1 MKSLSNQIT
10 RGIVQAVLILA
21 GILLL
26 LLFISKIQ
34 SVIVYCVLS
43 FVLAL
48 IGLPLIRFLKT
59 KCKFSNLW
67 ATITTLMLFVLLI
80 VGFILMFIPL
90 ISSQSESLS
99 LLDIVAI
106 ENNLNDLLVDIQKYL
121 GSHGFDYSE
130 ILNEA
135 DLTSKL
141 NLEFIPEFLN
151 GLLNTISSF
160 SMGLAS
166 VLFITFFFLK
176 DSRAMTNSIVK
187 VLPEN
192 YKGRLIESWEIIEKL
207 LSRYFIGL
215 MLQLFIIFVLYLI
228 VLTIFGVQN
237 SLIIAFLCAVLNII
251 PYVGP
256 LLGMVLASILT
267 MISGLGTDFQTE
279 ILPTTIYV
287 MIGFMIVQVIDNNV
301 NQPLIFSNSVK
312 SHPLEIFLV
321 ILIAGF
327 VFGIIGMIVAVPVYT
342 ILKVIAKTFWPSSKI
357 IQLLTNK
364 F

>member
-1 MKSLSNQIT
+1 MKSLANQIT
-10 RGIVQAVLILA
+10 RGIIKAVLILA

-48 IGLPLIRFLKT
+48 IGLPLLRFLKT

-121 GSHGFDYSE
+121 GTHGFDYSE
-130 ILNEA
+130 ILSEA

-176 DSRAMTNSIVK
+176 DSRVMTNSIVA

-228 VLTIFGVQN
+228 VLTIFGVEN

-256 LLGMVLASILT
+256 LLGMALASILT

-279 ILPTTIYV
+279 ILPTTIYIMV
-287 MIGFMIVQVIDNNV
+287 GFMIVQVIDNNV
-301 NQPLIFSNSVK
+301 TQPLIFSNSVK

-321 ILIAGF
+321 ILITGF
-327 VFGIIGMIVAVPVYT
+327 VFGIVGMIVAVPVYT